1 MQSIQKLGVLR
12 NLQTASAK
20 AMNLITMQKRF
31 INQCLHIKGLPTTL
45 TNENIYTFVNEY
57 GSIQELACYAEAPSF
72 DADGKNAA
80 EVKIIKKRNFITHD
94 RPPGQTAVVRFHN
107 VQSAIMC
114 KDELH
119 WRPYPDENYELTKE
133 VIQSNPRDRPLVNI
147 LFETGELF
155 ERLRPW
161 VRRDLFNS
169 RRWIAKIEGRPVE
182 DGIDR
187 GLALLKP
194 RGGKKDIQRNGN
206 IKLNSNRKKN
216 HKHAETNG
224 VLTW

>member
-1 MQSIQKLGVLR
+1 MQAIQKVGMLR
-12 NLQTASAK
+12 NLSSSNAK
-20 AMNLITMQKRF
+20 AMNVITVQKRL

-45 TNENIYTFVNEY
+45 TDETIYTFVKEY
-57 GSIQELACYAEAPSF
+57 GSIQELASYAEAPRF
-72 DADGKNAA
+72 DAENKNDV
-80 EVKIIKKRNFITHD
+80 EVKSLKRRNFITHD

-119 WRPYPDENYELTKE
+119 WRPFPHENYELTAK

-169 RRWIAKIEGRPVE
+169 RKWIAKTEGRPVE
-182 DGIDR
+182 NGIDR
-187 GLALLKP
+187 GLALLKT
-194 RGGKKDIQRNGN
+194 RATRKDLQKKGST
-206 IKLNSNRKKN
+206 KFNSNRKKLDQTE
-216 HKHAETNG
+216 KQD